1 MSFRSFRTRLT
12 WVLSMDLVSSTRGNS
27 FGGFWLL
34 KNVARRAMAVE
45 LEALNTRGLQ
55 PYQSQSSPPKVEE
68 RTDTAGTRG
77 KGNREECPRSEYTLV
92 PATAISLNKSEDQ
105 RQERF
110 IRTSRKIKIKRRLKN
125 SHKSDQKTFFKAWN
139 YRGSP

>member
-12 WVLSMDLVSSTRGNS
+12 WVLSMDLVNSTCVTRGKS

-34 KNVARRAMAVE
+34 KSVARRATAVE

-68 RTDTAGTRG
+68 RMDTVGTRG
-77 KGNREECPRSEYTLV
+77 KWNGEECPRSEYTLV
-92 PATAISLNKSEDQ
+92 PATSISLNKSEDQ
-105 RQERF
+105 RQEHF
-110 IRTSRKIKIKRRLKN
+110 IQTSRKRKRKRRLKN
-125 SHKSDQKTFFKAWN
+125 SHKSDQKFFFF
-139 YRGSP
+139 